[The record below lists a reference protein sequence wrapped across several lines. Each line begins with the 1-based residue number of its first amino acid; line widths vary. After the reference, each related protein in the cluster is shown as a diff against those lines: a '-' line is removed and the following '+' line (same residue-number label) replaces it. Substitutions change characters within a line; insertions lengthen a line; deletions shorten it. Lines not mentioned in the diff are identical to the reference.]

1 MKMFLDRIARVRGVA
16 RPTLVSHARRGDIPR
31 MLHVTPDVCKVPKR
45 FADVSY
51 NVTRLRNASGGRKI
65 DGNSIYIRT
74 GSAAQISSATKSPR
88 RGREEHMRR
97 LQI

>member
-16 RPTLVSHARRGDIPR
+16 RPTRRHSSNVACNTRCLQGSEEIR
-31 MLHVTPDVCKVPKR
+31 GR
-45 FADVSY
+45 VSY